1 MFSLLMQLPN
11 QVSSE
16 GKFNQGEKRA
26 NIAST
31 PSWLFP
37 VMRYLRDENRWSFHL
52 LCKESASFPIC
63 FYRWPFA
70 CCVCA
75 VVSSHWL
82 LRFPSRGRRG
92 IRGETSR
99 PDHTKYAQ
107 TKRFVLVIYCTYYVS
122 FWRSNFFYQ
131 CILPKN
137 ELLVNTIYIWKRY
150 SNRLN
155 RIITYEPWHAD
166 LNFSQRRSSTFFV
179 CDAYLLHL
187 VLIYSYSILVPQVM
201 PSMFTINDH
210 VSSLVGIIILF

>member
-1 MFSLLMQLPN
+1 MIMLALAQFSIRWSFILLLEPKEKLPLNCVFHKKSRRQSTFSLLMQLPN
-11 QVSSE
+11 QVSCE

-99 PDHTKYAQ
+99 PDQTKYAQ

-122 FWRSNFFYQ
+122 FWHSNLF
-131 CILPKN
+131 LSMHPA
-137 ELLVNTIYIWKRY
+137 EKRI
-150 SNRLN
+150 N
-155 RIITYEPWHAD
+155 
-166 LNFSQRRSSTFFV
+166 SQY
-179 CDAYLLHL
+179 YLYLKTL
-187 VLIYSYSILVPQVM
+187 
-201 PSMFTINDH
+201 
-210 VSSLVGIIILF
+210 